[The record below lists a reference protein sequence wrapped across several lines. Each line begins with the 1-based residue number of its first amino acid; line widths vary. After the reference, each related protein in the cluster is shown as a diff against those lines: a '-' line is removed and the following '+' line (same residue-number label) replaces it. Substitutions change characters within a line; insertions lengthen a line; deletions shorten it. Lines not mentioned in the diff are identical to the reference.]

1 MKVVMLMSIAT
12 VVMVTLLNWNNE
24 LNSSISY

>member
-1 MKVVMLMSIAT
+1 MKVVMLVSIAT